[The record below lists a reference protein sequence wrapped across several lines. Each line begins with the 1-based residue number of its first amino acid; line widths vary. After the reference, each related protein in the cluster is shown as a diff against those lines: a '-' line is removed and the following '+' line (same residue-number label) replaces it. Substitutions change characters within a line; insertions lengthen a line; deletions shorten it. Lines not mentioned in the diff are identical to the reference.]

1 MSTLQIT
8 IDHKNCSFEK
18 GQTILDV
25 AKANDIE
32 IPTLCHHPL
41 VKTYGACGICLVED
55 ENSPKLYR
63 ACATEARENMVI
75 HTDGKRAEEARRL
88 ALELLFSDHR
98 GDCRPPCTLACPG
111 HTDCQVYTGLIANGK
126 YKEALRVVKRVIPL
140 PSSIGR
146 VCPHPCEEACRRQLV
161 EEPIAIAELKAFAAD
176 QDLFGDDR
184 FIEEVPEPT
193 GKKITVIGAGPGGL
207 TAAYFLAL
215 KGHSVEIIEAMPHA
229 GGMLRY
235 GIPQYRL
242 PKEILDKE
250 IENIARLGVTFR
262 YNTKVGKDITFE
274 TLKDNSDAVYVAIGA
289 WKSAPMRCKGEEAEG
304 VLGGIDFLID
314 VAQGE
319 RPDLGKNV
327 AVVGGGNTAMDACRT
342 AVRLGAEKVYVLY
355 RRTEK
360 EMPAEAL
367 EINEAR
373 EEGVE
378 FRFLVAPTE
387 VLAENNKV
395 KGIRLQKMELGEPDA
410 SGRRRPVPIEGAVE
424 DLPLDTIIAAI
435 GQKVVPDGIPVGL
448 TDWNTIKADE
458 NTFLTDQKGV
468 FAGGDGI
475 NNGPGIAIEAIADAN
490 KAADVIDSY
499 LKGDIIPYTEP
510 FLSKIKE
517 VTAED
522 LADREKL
529 PRHNGKRL
537 DPEIRKQNFDEVYL
551 GLTEEEAVAEGERCL
566 ECGCADYYE
575 CKLIRYGQKYK
586 LAENSFGDT
595 IRKRNIAD
603 SNPYIDR
610 DSDKC
615 ILCGL
620 CVRVC
625 EEVVGKGVW
634 GLVNRGF
641 ETIIQPEFN
650 IPLVDSDCI
659 TCGQCINV
667 CPTGALTEKQLLG
680 KRVPLKEKATDGS
693 CGRCGLNCKTSVLT
707 FGNQITRVVP
717 REETGLLCKK
727 GKFGYEYSLG
737 GKRILRPLLRG
748 KEISFDQAAKSFK
761 DHLEKE
767 KYDKNKIGVLLAP
780 NLTKEEIVAY
790 VDYAKN
796 VLKTD
801 LIASPAA
808 VTYGVK
814 GDGKVTDIETAQNIA
829 YIGADPYEDNPVA
842 GIKMAKSGA
851 EVCCYTKHDNLDE
864 IKEADLIIVAEKSTD
879 AKTCAKAA
887 KVGAS
892 IGAKCLIM
900 HEFSNTKSY
909 LDAGVRT
916 IDILH
921 DRLKTL
927 IVFGDE
933 DGVPIKV
940 RYLVVAATRHSA
952 LTDKADLVL
961 PFASS
966 FEKAGTV
973 TCNCG
978 TEFQKGQ
985 ALQPV
990 SGKSNLE
997 ILDLLK

>member
-8 IDHKNCSFEK
+8 IDRKICTFEK
-18 GQTILDV
+18 GQTILEV
-25 AKANDIE
+25 ARAHNIE

-55 ENSPKLYR
+55 ENSPKLFR

-75 HTDGKRAEEARRL
+75 HSDGKRAEEARKL

-126 YKEALRVVKRVIPL
+126 YKEALRVIKRVIPL
-140 PSSIGR
+140 PASIGR

-176 QDLFGDDR
+176 MDLFGSDR
-184 FIEEVPEPT
+184 FIEEVPAPT
-193 GKKITVIGAGPGGL
+193 GKKIIVIGAGPGGL
-207 TAAYFLAL
+207 TAGYFLAL
-215 KGHSVEIIEAMPHA
+215 KGHRVEIIEAMPKG

-262 YNTKVGKDITFE
+262 YNTKVGRDIRFE
-274 TLKDNSDAVYVAIGA
+274 ELKEQCDALYIAIGA
-289 WKSAPMRCKGEEAEG
+289 WQSAPMRCKGEEAEG
-304 VLGGIDFLID
+304 VLGGIDFLIS

-319 RPDLGKNV
+319 KPYLGKNV

-360 EMPAEAL
+360 EMPAEEL
-367 EINEAR
+367 EIREAR

-387 VLAENNKV
+387 VLSENNKV
-395 KGIRLQKMELGEPDA
+395 TGIRLQKMELGEPDQ
-410 SGRRRPVPIEGAVE
+410 SGRRRPVPIEGAME
-424 DLPLDTIIAAI
+424 DLPLDTVIAAI

-458 NTFLTDQKGV
+458 QTFLTDQKGV

-475 NNGPGIAIEAIADAN
+475 NNGPGIAIEAIADAH
-490 KAADVIDSY
+490 KAADIIDSY

-522 LADREKL
+522 LADREKM
-529 PRHNGKRL
+529 PRRNGKRL
-537 DPEIRKQNFDEVYL
+537 DPEIRKHTFDEVYL
-551 GLTEEEAVAEGERCL
+551 GLSEKDAVAEGSRCL
-566 ECGCADYYE
+566 ECGCADYYD
-575 CKLIRYGQKYK
+575 CKLIRYGQKYRI
-586 LAENSFGDT
+586 AENSFGDT
-595 IRKRNIAD
+595 VRKRNMAD
-603 SNPYIDR
+603 NNPYIDR

-625 EEVVGKGVW
+625 DEVVGKGVW

-650 IPLVDSDCI
+650 IPLADSDCI

-667 CPTGALTEKQLLG
+667 CPTGALTEKQVLG
-680 KRVPLKEKATDGS
+680 KRVPLAENPVESS
-693 CGRCGLNCKTSVLT
+693 CGQCGINCKTTLLT
-707 FGNQITRVVP
+707 FGNHLCRVIP

-727 GKFGYEYSLG
+727 GKFGYETVLG
-737 GKRILRPLLRG
+737 GRRVVTPAVDG
-748 KEISFDQAAKSFK
+748 KETTYEEAVSVFK
-761 DHLEKE
+761 ERTKG
-767 KYDKNKIGVLLAP
+767 YDNNKIGVFLAP
-780 NLTKEEIVAY
+780 NLSKEEVAAY
-790 VDYAKN
+790 VDFARN
-796 VLKTD
+796 TLHTEI
-801 LIASPAA
+801 IASPAA
-808 VTYGVK
+808 LSYGVK
-814 GDGKVTDIETAQNIA
+814 GDAKLSDIEGADHIV
-829 YIGADPYEDNPVA
+829 YIGEDPYTDNPVA
-842 GIKMAKSGA
+842 GIRMAKA
-851 EVCCYTKHDNLDE
+851 NATVRCFTKEERIEVA
-864 IKEADLIIVAEKSTD
+864 KETDLVIIAEKSAD
-879 AKTCAKAA
+879 AKTCAKGAELA
-887 KVGAS
+887 KAVGAKLLVLH
-892 IGAKCLIM
+892 A
-900 HEFSNTKSY
+900 FANTDIY
-909 LDAGVRT
+909 RGEGVKT
-916 IDILH
+916 PDILN
-921 DRLKTL
+921 DRLAAL
-927 IVFGDE
+927 IVIGDE
-933 DGVPIKV
+933 AGLPVKAKHLFMIAP
-940 RYLVVAATRHSA
+940 RHTELTVAA
-952 LTDKADLVL
+952 DIVL
-961 PFASS
+961 PFATG
-966 FEKAGTV
+966 FETAGTV
-973 TCNCG
+973 ACNCG
-978 TEFQKGQ
+978 TEFSREQ
-985 ALQPV
+985 ALCPV

-997 ILDLLK
+997 ILALLT

>member
-8 IDHKNCSFEK
+8 IDHKNCTFEK

-25 AKANDIE
+25 AKANNIE

-75 HTDGKRAEEARRL
+75 HTDGKRAEKARKL

-126 YKEALRVVKRVIPL
+126 YKEALRVIKRVIPL
-140 PSSIGR
+140 PASIGR

-184 FIEEVPEPT
+184 FIEEVPAPT

-215 KGHSVEIIEAMPHA
+215 KGHSVEIVEAMPHA

-242 PKEILDKE
+242 PKEVLDKE

-262 YNTKVGKDITFE
+262 YNTKVGKDVTFE
-274 TLKDNSDAVYVAIGA
+274 ALKDNSDAVYVAIGA

-387 VLAENNKV
+387 VLSENNKV
-395 KGIRLQKMELGEPDA
+395 TGIRLQKMELGEPDA
-410 SGRRRPVPIEGAVE
+410 SGRRRPVPIEGALE
-424 DLPLDTIIAAI
+424 ELPLDTIIAAI

-458 NTFLTDQKGV
+458 HTFLTDQKGV

-490 KAADVIDSY
+490 QAADVIDSY

-537 DPEIRKQNFDEVYL
+537 DPEIRKHNFDEVYL
-551 GLTEEEAVAEGERCL
+551 GLSKEDAVDEGGRCL

-595 IRKRNIAD
+595 VRKRNVAD
-603 SNPYIDR
+603 NNPYIDR

-641 ETIIQPEFN
+641 ETIIQTEFH
-650 IPLVDSDCI
+650 IPLTDSDCI
-659 TCGQCINV
+659 TCGQCVNV
-667 CPTGALTEKQLLG
+667 CPTGALTEKQVLG
-680 KRVPLKEKATDGS
+680 KRVPIKEMPVENS
-693 CGRCGLNCKTSVLT
+693 CGQCGVNCKTKVLA
-707 FGNQITRVVP
+707 FGNHICRVVP
-717 REETGLLCKK
+717 SEETGLLCKK
-727 GKFGYEYSLG
+727 GKFGYETVLSG
-737 GKRILRPLLRG
+737 ERVVCPIVDG
-748 KEISFDQAAKSFK
+748 KEVTYEEAAAIFK
-761 DHLEKE
+761 ERVKN
-767 KYDKNKIGVLLAP
+767 YDKNKIGVFLAP
-780 NLTKEEIVAY
+780 NLSKEEVNAY
-790 VDYAKN
+790 VDFAKN
-796 VLKTD
+796 VLNTEV
-801 LIASPAA
+801 IASPAA
-808 VTYGVK
+808 LTYDVK
-814 GDGKVTDIETAQNIA
+814 GDAKIPDIEEAKHIV
-829 YIGADPYEDNPVA
+829 YIGEDPYTDNPVA
-842 GIKMAKSGA
+842 GIRMAKSDA
-851 EVCCYTKHDNLDE
+851 EVCCFSKDE
-864 IKEADLIIVAEKSTD
+864 KIEIDKDTDLIIVAEKSAN

-887 KVGAS
+887 ALAKS
-892 IGAKCLIM
+892 INAKLLIL
-900 HEFSNTKSY
+900 HAFANTEIY
-909 LDAGVRT
+909 RGAGVKT
-916 IDILH
+916 TDILN
-921 DRLKTL
+921 DRLKAL
-927 IVFGDE
+927 VVVGDE
-933 DGVPIKV
+933 AGIPIKA
-940 RYLVVAATRHSA
+940 RDLLMIAPCHTS
-952 LTDKADLVL
+952 LTKEADIVL
-961 PFASS
+961 PFATH
-966 FEKAGTV
+966 FETAGTV
-973 TCNCG
+973 GCNCG
-978 TEFQKGQ
+978 SEFHREQVIRPVAGKG
-985 ALQPV
+985 
-990 SGKSNLE
+990 NLE
-997 ILDLLK
+997 ILELLK